1 MRGLIRL
8 VETGERIPR
17 DELEGAISKAVR
29 LFSEYLYSD
38 YVPERPAW
46 TMHSMLGPIGK
57 LLSVLETGRAYT
69 EEELVGFTARVH
81 EQTSKK
87 GLTTQALDKIRSGIR
102 ELLSIKDRVPK
113 REWPRVISSVRYGVY
128 QRALEAALQR
138 AEAKRAEGEGEE
150 EGGGE

>member
-1 MRGLIRL
+1 MIRV

-17 DELEGAISKAVR
+17 EELEGAISRAVG
-29 LFSEYLYSD
+29 LFSEYLEED
-38 YVPERPAW
+38 YVPERQAW
-46 TMHSMLGPIGK
+46 TMHSMLGPVGK

-69 EEELVGFTARVH
+69 EEELVGFAARVH

-87 GLTTQALDKIRSGIR
+87 GLNTRALEKIRSGVR
-102 ELLSIKDRVPK
+102 ELLSIRERVPK

-128 QRALEAALQR
+128 QKVLEAALQR
-138 AEAKRAEGEGEE
+138 VEAKRAGEGRE